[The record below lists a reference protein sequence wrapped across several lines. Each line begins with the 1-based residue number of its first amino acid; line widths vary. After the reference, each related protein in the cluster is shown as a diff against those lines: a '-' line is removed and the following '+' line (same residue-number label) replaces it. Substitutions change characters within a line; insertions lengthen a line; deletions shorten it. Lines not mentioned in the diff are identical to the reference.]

1 MRHALPHPDDRQ
13 GLTLAAPGAVILGA
27 GNELRGDD
35 AAGLEVIRLIRS
47 GSVPTGLVVREH
59 PGDPLGLLEAWAGCS
74 AAVIVDAMDRAGAEP
89 GTVLRLDASGTRL
102 AVGGL
107 GCSSTHAAGIGEA
120 IELAR
125 TLQRLPPRVIVY
137 GVQGARFDVGVGLS
151 AAVATALPALADA
164 VLTEARR
171 LVDGVR

>member
-1 MRHALPHPDDRQ
+1 MRHAFPDADDRP
-13 GLTLAAPGAVILGA
+13 GLTHAAPSAVILGA

-74 AAVIVDAMDRAGAEP
+74 AALIVDAMDRADAEP
-89 GTVLRLDASGTRL
+89 GAVLRLDASATPL

-107 GCSSTHAAGIGEA
+107 GRGSTHAAGIGEA

-137 GVQGARFDVGVGLS
+137 GVQGMRFDIGAGLS
-151 AAVATALPALADA
+151 PPVAAALPALAEA
-164 VLTEARR
+164 VVSEARR
-171 LVDGVR
+171 